1 METVAIGV
9 AMADIRSGN
18 ALAAVERLVAATN
31 AHDLVALADCFSPAY
46 TNVTP
51 AHPQRSFQG
60 TDQVRRNWGTIF
72 ESVPD
77 IVVKLID
84 HVLDGERIWTEWEMR
99 GTRVDGSPFGMAGV
113 IVFRVE
119 GNRFVSAR
127 FFLEPVETV
136 SGDQDAV
143 LTRLRAGGRP

>member
-1 METVAIGV
+1 
-9 AMADIRSGN
+9 MAEILNGN
-18 ALAAVERLVAATN
+18 ALAVVERLVAATN

-51 AHPQRSFQG
+51 AHPQRSFPG

-77 IVVKLID
+77 IVVTLID